1 VVVALARFSRERNLK
16 GVSDRSSARAAA
28 AAKSVCEKGAK
39 SVCEKG
45 AKSVC
50 EKGAKSVC
58 EKGAKSVCEKGA
70 KSVCETRDTTSLP
83 LILMSEKVAI
93 EKLPFKSA
101 GARPSCV

>member
-1 VVVALARFSRERNLK
+1 MVVALARFSRERNLM

-39 SVCEKG
+39 SVCE
-45 AKSVC
+45 
-50 EKGAKSVC
+50 
-58 EKGAKSVCEKGA
+58 
-70 KSVCETRDTTSLP
+70 TRDTTSLP
-83 LILMSEKVAI
+83 LILMTEKVAI

>member
-1 VVVALARFSRERNLK
+1 MVVALARFSRERNLM

-28 AAKSVCEKGAK
+28 A
-39 SVCEKG
+39 

>member
-1 VVVALARFSRERNLK
+1 VVVALARFSRERNLM
-16 GVSDRSSARAAA
+16 GVRDRSSARAAA
-28 AAKSVCEKGAK
+28 AVKSVCEKGAK
-39 SVCEKG
+39 SVCD
-45 AKSVC
+45 
-50 EKGAKSVC
+50 
-58 EKGAKSVCEKGA
+58 KGAKSVCEKGA